1 MSYAALRK
9 NQKRGLGLLLHVC
22 LALTCAYIGTAA
34 PRALA
39 QPAMLDPSQ
48 MSGIP
53 RPDPQV
59 PPATVT
65 VRLIRGELANR
76 LPNVD
81 VELVD
86 VEKAKAGDKAAT
98 RTVKTD
104 AEGRAT
110 FPELPAA
117 VYEARAVLEGETL
130 TSQPIQVAPAPNPG
144 IRVMLVFAKSL
155 ADQQKELG
163 TPDGKARVD
172 TAAPP
177 GTLTIKT
184 FDESGKPLPGL
195 RVGLFRAQKEN
206 EQVESLPPQTTDAE
220 GATRFSGLMTSPGT
234 AYLAT
239 VQRDNAEHRSQPF
252 RLVPE
257 HGSQLALTVLAVT
270 RDTAALQIGL
280 GSHIILELQ
289 DDSVSVLENL
299 RIVNPLPQAI
309 DPGPGG
315 LRIPLAEGALSPQT
329 LQGGPPNVTVDAS
342 QDGPPQAVW
351 KGPVPPGDSE
361 VRVTFLLKHRG
372 HMSFKQEMRQSV
384 AGLRLVMEKLPDVHF
399 DGVTDLEE
407 RKWNGRDLVLGSVA
421 GGGVGGHIEFGL
433 SGLPADV
440 QVVRWVAG
448 LLALAVGLLF
458 TWLAMYGRP
467 ATDQA
472 VQKRRQKLQQRRD
485 ALLGEVLKAEEREA
499 EAGKIRATAPAGK
512 PDKNAL
518 RTSAQVVAELEQVYR
533 ELDELD
539 GA

>member
-9 NQKRGLGLLLHVC
+9 NRERGLGLLLHVC
-22 LALTCAYIGTAA
+22 LALTCAQLAV

-59 PPATVT
+59 PAATVT

-86 VEKAKAGDKAAT
+86 VEKAKGGDKAAT

-117 VYEARAVLEGETL
+117 VYEARAALEGETL

-184 FDESGKPLPGL
+184 VDESGKPLPGL
-195 RVGLFRAQKEN
+195 RVALFRAQKEN

-220 GATRFSGLMTSPGT
+220 GATRFANLPSTPGT

-329 LQGGPPNVTVDAS
+329 LQGGPANVTIDAS
-342 QDGPPQAVW
+342 QDGPAQAVW

-372 HMSFKQEMRQSV
+372 RVSFKQEMRQSV

-448 LLALAVGLLF
+448 LLALGVGLLF

-485 ALLGEVLKAEEREA
+485 ALLAEVLKAEEREA
-499 EAGKIRATAPAGK
+499 DTAGKIRAAAPAGK
-512 PDKNAL
+512 PDKNAP
-518 RTSAQVVAELEQVYR
+518 RASAQIVAELEQVYR